1 MRPCGRLSAWLVLGA
16 VVCGVGLVHATQQGQ
31 GQAVF
36 RGAVDLVRLDALAYD
51 GGKPITGLTA
61 DDFEVRDNGVL
72 VKGLELTHTDDRVS
86 VAVALDISGSVFKD
100 YMEEMLTATE
110 ELVAALRPDDTA
122 WLMTFASHLD
132 LRAGPVS
139 DRETL
144 RRSLA
149 GLLPGGGTSMWDAMF
164 GAIALAGNRT
174 ARSLALVFT
183 DGEDS
188 TSWANEDRMLDTIRR
203 SDVVFSVIRPRHA
216 VPPMGSPVSA
226 FLPLERAAIASG
238 GVILKTE
245 RGHKLDQQF
254 VNLLNEFRQGYVL
267 SYSATG
273 IPARKDG
280 WHDVE
285 VRLKN
290 RKGRVRVRPG
300 YFEPGR

>member
-1 MRPCGRLSAWLVLGA
+1 MKTMPRVSMWVISGALLCGS
-16 VVCGVGLVHATQQGQ
+16 VVVHGHQQ

-36 RGAVDLVRLDALAYD
+36 RSAVDLVRLDALAYD

-86 VAVALDISGSVFKD
+86 VSVALDISGSVARD

-110 ELVAALRPDDTA
+110 ELVRALRPGDTA
-122 WLMTFASHLD
+122 WLMTFASHIE

-139 DRETL
+139 DRDTL
-144 RRSLA
+144 RRALA

-216 VPPMGSPVSA
+216 VSNGPVSA

-245 RGHKLDQQF
+245 RGYKLDRQF

-273 IPARKDG
+273 IPAKANG

-285 VRLKN
+285 VRLKD